1 MATII
6 PKIESSHVINQLDT
20 YTHTA
25 AASTMYTVSVA
36 INEIPPSGITV
47 LIKQN
52 SSTIA
57 SLSAP
62 AAAQSVMNLSAV
74 INATASDALNVVI
87 ASSTPSDQGGNS
99 FKGIL
104 TIRQGLV

>member
-6 PKIESSHVINQLDT
+6 PRIEASHVINQLDT
-20 YTHTA
+20 YNHTA
-25 AASTMYTVSVA
+25 GASTVYTVSIA
-36 INEIPPSGITV
+36 INEIPPSGITIA
-47 LIKQN
+47 IKQN

-62 AAAQSVMNLSAV
+62 AAAQGVMNLSAQ
-74 INATASDALNVVI
+74 INAVADDVLGVVI
-87 ASSTPSDQGGNS
+87 ASSTASDQGGNS

-104 TIRQGLV
+104 TIRQ